1 MRQLKDIKIIVGCVA
16 VLTVIAVGTLLHAA
30 QNVFVP
36 LFFAWILSCIMAPG
50 VRFLT
55 RLRVP
60 IWLTTIILVAILL
73 YVMGQGA
80 TILRQMLSVS
90 PDKVVDYYQQLV
102 VILKGISA
110 RYGFAADFLVDFNW
124 SITIRSWLLALSGS
138 LMTIVSK
145 SVMVVVY
152 LVFIL
157 IGSPYIEYKILKAF
171 PYKSAQVMNILE
183 SISTEI
189 WQFLLRMTFLSAL
202 TGLLIWQGLEMVGL
216 DFAPTWGALAF
227 ILNFIP
233 TVGSIIASVPPI
245 LISIVQFYPQAST
258 AALGIPSEIIMT
270 VLVVVI
276 VQVSIGNIIMPKMMG
291 DGMNLSPVVI
301 LTSLLLWS
309 WLWGAAGALLSMP
322 IAAIIKIVC
331 DNVSNLNM
339 IGILMS
345 SGKTIEKEFKSR

>member
-1 MRQLKDIKIIVGCVA
+1 MKDVKILVGCIG
-16 VLTVIAVGTLLHAA
+16 VLTVIAVGTVLHAA
-30 QNVFVP
+30 QDVFLP
-36 LFFAWILSCIMAPG
+36 LFIAWMLSCVMAPG

-60 IWLTTIILVAILL
+60 IWLTTLILVVALL
-73 YVMGQGA
+73 YVMAQAA

-90 PDKVVDYYQQLV
+90 PDKFVDYYQQLV
-102 VILKGISA
+102 VIWNGFAA
-110 RYGFAADFLVDFNW
+110 RYGITADFLGTFDW
-124 SITIRSWLLALSGS
+124 SSTIRSWLLALSGS
-138 LMTIVSK
+138 LMTILSK
-145 SVMVVVY
+145 SVMVVVF

-157 IGSPYIEYKILKAF
+157 FGSPYIEYKILKAF
-171 PYKSAQVMNILE
+171 PIKSAQVMNILE

-189 WQFLLRMTFLSAL
+189 LQFLLRMTCLSAL

-233 TVGSIIASVPPI
+233 TVGSIVASVPPI
-245 LISIVQFYPQAST
+245 LISIVQFYPEAST
-258 AALGIPSEIIMT
+258 AALGVPTEIIMT
-270 VLVVVI
+270 VLVIVV

-309 WLWGAAGALLSMP
+309 WLWGPAGALLSMP

-331 DNVSNLNM
+331 DNVGNLNM
-339 IGILMS
+339 IGVLMS

>member
-1 MRQLKDIKIIVGCVA
+1 MRQLKDVKILVGCIG
-16 VLTVIAVGTLLHAA
+16 VLTVIAVGTVLHAA
-30 QNVFVP
+30 QDVFLP
-36 LFFAWILSCIMAPG
+36 LFIAWILSCVMAPG

-55 RLRVP
+55 KWHVP
-60 IWLTTIILVAILL
+60 IWLTTLILMVALL
-73 YVMGQGA
+73 SGMVWGM

-110 RYGFAADFLVDFNW
+110 RFGITADFLVDFNW
-124 SITIRSWLLALSGS
+124 STTIRSWLLALSGS

-145 SVMVVVY
+145 SVMVVVF

-157 IGSPYIEYKILKAF
+157 IGSPYIEYKIFKAF
-171 PYKSAQVMNILE
+171 PYKSGQVMNILE

-189 WQFLLRMTFLSAL
+189 LQFLLRMTFLSLL
-202 TGLLIWQGLEMVGL
+202 TGLCIWRGLEWVGL

-233 TVGSIIASVPPI
+233 TVGSIVASVPPI
-245 LISIVQFYPQAST
+245 LISIVQFYPQAGT
-258 AALGIPSEIIMT
+258 AALGVPTEIIMT
-270 VLVVVI
+270 ILVIVV

-309 WLWGAAGALLSMP
+309 WLWGPAGALLSMP

-331 DNVSNLNM
+331 DNVGNLNM
-339 IGILMS
+339 IGILMG
-345 SGKTIEKEFKSR
+345 SGKTIEKEIKSR